1 MEIKNEKRAQDMAN
15 IRRKMVS
22 GRRDV
27 KWLMEVEEQRS
38 KKSLR
43 SNL

>member
-1 MEIKNEKRAQDMAN
+1 MEINEKRAQDMAN

-22 GRRDV
+22 GRGNV
-27 KWLMEVEEQRS
+27 KWLSEVEEQRS